1 MSYKPPYQVL
11 GRKRRKGSKGG
22 GRNWGAILSWALSIA
37 LVISGLYLVGA
48 WAFGGGIGSISLFAS
63 DTPAPTITL
72 TPSNTPTASITPTPT
87 IETTPTASAPFLY
100 TVALGDTLSGLA
112 DQFQVDFILI
122 MILNGLNN
130 SSVLV
135 PGTQFIIP
143 NPDME
148 IPEPTPLPTGLP
160 RGFEIEYLVLPGDN
174 LALIANKFLS
184 TEEEIIEANDLEDPN
199 SLFVGQLLIVPINLV
214 TPTPGP
220 SPTPT
225 SQFSP
230 TPSFTATPTP

>member
-11 GRKRRKGSKGG
+11 GRKRRKGG
-22 GRNWGAILSWALSIA
+22 GRNWGAILMWALSIA
-37 LVISGLYLVGA
+37 FTVSGLYLVGA

-63 DTPAPTITL
+63 DTPTPTITL
-72 TPSNTPTASITPTPT
+72 TPSNTPTITLTPSITPTPT
-87 IETTPTASAPFLY
+87 TESTPTAEAPFLY
-100 TVALGDTLSGLA
+100 TVALGDTLSDLA
-112 DQFQVDFILI
+112 DRFQVDFIII

-135 PGTQFIIP
+135 PGTQLIIP

-174 LALIANKFLS
+174 LAIIANKFLS
-184 TEEEIIEANDLEDPN
+184 TEEEIIDANDLEDPN
-199 SLFVGQLLIVPINLV
+199 SLFVGQLLIVPVNLV

-225 SQFSP
+225 SQSSP
-230 TPSFTATPTP
+230 TPTP

>member
-11 GRKRRKGSKGG
+11 GRKRRKGKGL
-22 GRNWGAILSWALSIA
+22 NWGPILMWALSIA
-37 LVISGLYLVGA
+37 LVLSGLYLVVG
-48 WAFGGGIGSISLFAS
+48 WAAGGSGFSLFAT
-63 DTPAPTITL
+63 DTPTPTITL
-72 TPSNTPTASITPTPT
+72 TPSNTPTASLTPSITPTGTPDF
-87 IETTPTASAPFLY
+87 TPTASAPFLY

-112 DQFQVDFILI
+112 DRFQVDFILI

-130 SSVLV
+130 ESVLV
-135 PGTQFIIP
+135 PGTQLIIP

-174 LALIANKFLS
+174 LAIIANKFLS
-184 TEEEIIEANDLEDPN
+184 TEEEIIEANDLDDPN

-230 TPSFTATPTP
+230 TPSLTATPTP